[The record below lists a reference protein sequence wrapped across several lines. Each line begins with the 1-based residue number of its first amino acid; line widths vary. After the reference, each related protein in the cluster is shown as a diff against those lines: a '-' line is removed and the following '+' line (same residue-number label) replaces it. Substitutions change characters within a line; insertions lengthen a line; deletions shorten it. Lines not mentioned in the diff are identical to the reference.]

1 MSRNHRYLR
10 TERRRTADQPADQD
24 ADTERIQEERAR
36 YGGFATWFVGLLLVA
51 TVAAVIGAVVFWPD

>member
-1 MSRNHRYLR
+1 MSRNHRYMR
-10 TERRRTADQPADQD
+10 TERRRTADQSA
-24 ADTERIQEERAR
+24 AHDTNTGRVQEDRAR